1 MLPAESPPPVVL
13 RLNLRTWLLGLS
25 LLTTLPLMVFGL
37 SVVWEYKEF
46 QQRALIEQLER
57 RSDELAHAVAEK
69 LQGTLGTLNA
79 LAESDAALALDVPG
93 LYEHARRIVA
103 RDPDIRAI
111 TLATQDRLLFLTSA
125 PLGRADMPLN
135 AADRVEAALR
145 TQSPN
150 VSGPFPSPVAP
161 VQVVALT
168 VPLGRDGPA
177 THALRGILTIDSLNA
192 LVSPDQ
198 LPAGWIAGI
207 ADANGTVV
215 ARSHDAAKYV
225 GHPASASFRQG
236 ILAAAAAPSA
246 FLGSTLEGTPTMNL
260 VRPVFGFD
268 WYLGVAVPQTILQAP
283 VTAMLWHMAGL
294 GLLWLGL
301 SLLAAIAFSRSL
313 VRQMKAVARAMNGT
327 RDPTRPEVPLRVSE
341 LAAIVHQFGATQRSE
356 AAMRG
361 DRDVAVHAREQVQ
374 DLYDHAPCGYHSLDD
389 SGRVLRM
396 NLTELRWLGLT
407 LAQVHGR
414 PYADFLTPAS
424 RQIFEDRFPQFVR
437 DGRIKDLEMELLT
450 AEGTAMP
457 ILVSATAIRD
467 AQGNFL
473 ASRSTVFDHTE
484 KKRVEA
490 QLEDMARKDALTG
503 LSNRRDFYEKAEREI
518 ARSRRSGQ
526 PFCVLMLDVDF
537 FKKINDQHGHAGGDE
552 VLRELARLLVAQLR
566 AVDLPARLGGEEF
579 AVLLPDTPL
588 AEAALAAER
597 LRAVLQS
604 TPVALHDG
612 QSVSMT
618 VSLGL
623 TRWTAADA
631 DIDAALKRADAALY
645 QAKAAGR
652 NQVCVQDPIRPAG

>member
-1 MLPAESPPPVVL
+1 MPPAELQPPNVL

-25 LLTTLPLMVFGL
+25 LLTTLPLMVFAL

-93 LYEHARRIVA
+93 LYSHARRVVA
-103 RDPDIRAI
+103 REPDIRAI
-111 TLATQDRLLFLTSA
+111 TLVTRDRILFLTSA
-125 PLGRADMPLN
+125 PLERTDLPLN

-150 VSGPFPSPVAP
+150 VSGPFASPVAP
-161 VQVVALT
+161 LQVVALT

-177 THALRGILTIDSLNA
+177 THALRGILTVDSLNS
-192 LVSPDQ
+192 LVAPEQ

-207 ADANGTVV
+207 ADANGIVV
-215 ARSHDAAKYV
+215 ARSHDAARYV

-236 ILAAAAAPSA
+236 ILDAAAAPSV
-246 FLGSTLEGTPTMNL
+246 FLGSTLEGIPTMNL

-268 WYLGVAVPQTILQAP
+268 WYLGVAVPQTILHAP

-294 GLLWLGL
+294 GVLWVGL

-313 VRQMKAVARAMNGT
+313 VQQMKAVARAMNGT
-327 RDPTRPEVPLRVSE
+327 TDPARTEVPLRVSE
-341 LAAIVHQFGATQRSE
+341 LAAIVQQFAATRLSE

-361 DRDVAVHAREQVQ
+361 DRDVAVSAREQVQ
-374 DLYDHAPCGYHSLDD
+374 DLYDHAPCGYHSLDAE
-389 SGRVLRM
+389 GRVLRM
-396 NLTELRWLGLT
+396 NQTELRWLGLP
-407 LAQVHGR
+407 LAQVLGR

-424 RQIFEDRFPQFVR
+424 QQIFAERFPHFLR
-437 DGRIKDLEMELLT
+437 DGQIKELEMELQS
-450 AEGTAMP
+450 ASGAAMP

-467 AQGNFL
+467 AAGHFL

-484 KKRVEA
+484 KKRVQA

-537 FKKINDQHGHAGGDE
+537 FKKINDQYGHAGGDD

-579 AVLLPDTPL
+579 AVLLPETPL
-588 AEAALAAER
+588 ADAALAAER
-597 LRAVLQS
+597 LRVALQN
-604 TPVALHDG
+604 TPVPLHDG
-612 QSVSMT
+612 QSVNVT

-623 TRWTAADA
+623 TRWIASDT
-631 DIDAALKRADAALY
+631 DIDTALKRADAALY
-645 QAKAAGR
+645 QAKATGR
-652 NQVCVQDPIRPAG
+652 NRVCVQDPLKPAG